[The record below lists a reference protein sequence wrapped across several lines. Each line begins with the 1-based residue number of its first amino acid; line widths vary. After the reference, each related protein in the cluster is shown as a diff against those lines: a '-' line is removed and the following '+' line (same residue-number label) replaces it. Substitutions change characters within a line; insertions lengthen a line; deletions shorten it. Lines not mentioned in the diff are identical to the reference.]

1 MQEERFELFTLLISE
16 FEKDI
21 QKIKA
26 ARTKALGIKN
36 VHALWLYL
44 LYKNPDGLS
53 AAQIAEKSRINRSL
67 VSREIDALADKGYVR
82 TTEATGKRRYNWKF
96 VLTQDGIALARQI
109 GEIALEVQ
117 TYADRDIT
125 QDELEQF
132 YTTLQKLKANFSYI
146 TDTIDKGEKK

>member
-1 MQEERFELFTLLISE
+1 MRC
-16 FEKDI
+16 
-21 QKIKA
+21 
-26 ARTKALGIKN
+26 G
-36 VHALWLYL
+36 LYL

-53 AAQIAEKSRINRSL
+53 AAQNRGKKLDQPLAGFERNRRFSRQRIC
-67 VSREIDALADKGYVR
+67 R

-109 GEIALEVQ
+109 GEIAREVQ